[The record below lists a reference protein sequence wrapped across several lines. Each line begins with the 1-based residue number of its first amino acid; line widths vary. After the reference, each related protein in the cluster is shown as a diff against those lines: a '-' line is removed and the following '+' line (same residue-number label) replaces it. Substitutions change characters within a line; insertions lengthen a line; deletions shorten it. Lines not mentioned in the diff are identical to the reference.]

1 MPLKSIYTE
10 EELIEKIKAIDEE
23 IAATGNKRAYTFGDG
38 QINQSVTYKTVDD
51 LMKLRKQ
58 YMDELKKINPDY
70 DVVQAYSIRS
80 NLGNRMGHR

>member
-10 EELIEKIKAIDEE
+10 EELVNKIKELDEQ

-70 DVVQAYSIRS
+70 EAASAYSIRS
-80 NLGNRMGHR
+80 NLGNRSGYR

>member
-10 EELIEKIKAIDEE
+10 EELVNRIKELDEQ

-70 DVVQAYSIRS
+70 EAASAYSIRS
-80 NLGNRMGHR
+80 NLGNRSGYR